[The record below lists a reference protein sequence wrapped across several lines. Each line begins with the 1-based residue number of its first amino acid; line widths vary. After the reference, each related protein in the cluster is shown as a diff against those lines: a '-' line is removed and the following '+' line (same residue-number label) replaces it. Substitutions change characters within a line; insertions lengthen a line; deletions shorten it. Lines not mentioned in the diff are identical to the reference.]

1 MAEKNKK
8 YYWLKLKNDFFK
20 RHDIKVIEGMDNGK
34 DYILFY
40 LKLLVESVGHE
51 GELRFSETIPYN
63 EKMLATITNTNI
75 DIVRQA
81 IKIFTELALMEIFDD
96 GTIYLQE
103 VQKMIGHETKWAEKK
118 RNYRYKAIETV
129 EKVDNVLPMSD
140 KRKSIEKELDI
151 DKEIYINIVDYLN
164 EKAGTKFKADIRK
177 TRDLIKARLNEGFLD
192 IDFFT
197 VIDTKVKEW
206 INNKEMKKYLRPETL
221 FSNKFEGYLN
231 QASEVKSEVI
241 NLPFIEE
248 D

>member
-103 VQKMIGHETKWAEKK
+103 VQKMIGHETYWSEKK
-118 RNYRYKAIETV
+118 RQQRLKSPMKSL
-129 EKVDNVLPMSD
+129 KVGQCPTNVQRVQQMS
-140 KRKSIEKELDI
+140 RQ
-151 DKEIYINIVDYLN
+151 EIV
-164 EKAGTKFKADIRK
+164 
-177 TRDLIKARLNEGFLD
+177 
-192 IDFFT
+192 
-197 VIDTKVKEW
+197 
-206 INNKEMKKYLRPETL
+206 
-221 FSNKFEGYLN
+221 S
-231 QASEVKSEVI
+231 
-241 NLPFIEE
+241 
-248 D
+248 